1 MPNDA
6 KLGLVVGVGL
16 VIAIGV
22 VFFRKEP
29 PPAGAG
35 APAAVAAPVAAGAAR
50 PVPAKPTSLVDAGP
64 AALGAT
70 DAPPGETP

>member
-29 PPAGAG
+29 PPNASNPPGAA
-35 APAAVAAPVAAGAAR
+35 APALTPVARGPHRLAPVR
-50 PVPAKPTSLVDAGP
+50 PASRAVI
-64 AALGAT
+64 
-70 DAPPGETP
+70 DAPQSAE